1 MAVTVAGTT
10 PVKKRWAVPDL
21 EHISF
26 FLVFLGVPLALYTIF
41 VILPFVQAFYYSLTD
56 WSGFSKSM
64 NFVGLDNYRALLQ
77 DPVFTKAVLN
87 SVVLVL
93 VLPPLVI
100 VLSLTLA
107 TLMTVGGVSRG
118 EVRGLAGSG
127 LYRVIS
133 FFPYT
138 IPAIVI
144 GILWAQMY
152 DPSSGLLN
160 GILTAMGF
168 DFFQSFAWLGNERT
182 AMGASIFVI
191 AWSMVGFYMVLFIA
205 AIKGIPSE
213 VYDAARVDGAGRFR
227 TAISITVPMIR
238 DTIRTAYI
246 YLGILALDA
255 FVYMQALNSSGGPAN
270 STVVI
275 SQHLLNTAFK
285 KGKFGYATS
294 MGATLALI
302 TLTFAAIVFLVFYL
316 TGEKKPKKV
325 KPVAEA
331 AAAKPTAPATDV
343 RATVEALRSQPAKV
357 AATAASTAPTTAAAQ
372 ATPSPVK
379 AEGLSRPPRVEHKP
393 SRPSFWTDRKVAG
406 FSHVALIGWVVIVCA
421 PLLWVLMSSFKTTQQ
436 IFGSPFSLPT
446 SFNFDNYISAWTTA
460 SIGSYFFNTIIVVGG
475 ALVIVMLLGAMCAYV
490 LARYEFKGSQVIYYL
505 MLAGLTFPVFLAVVP
520 LFNTLR
526 GFGLLNTLPGLTIT
540 YVAFA
545 LPFTVFF
552 LYAFFKSLPQEVAEA
567 AALDGCGPWRI
578 FFQIMLPMAKPGMAS
593 VAIFNFLGLWNQFLL
608 PIALNTNTKNYV
620 LSQGMASFASQAG
633 YAVNFGALFAAV
645 VITVLPVLITY
656 IIFQRQLQGSVSPGL
671 LK

>member
-1 MAVTVAGTT
+1 MDSTMARAPATT
-10 PVKKRWAVPDL
+10 TRRWKLP
-21 EHISF
+21 SF
-26 FLVFLGVPLALYTIF
+26 ENASFALVFLGLPLVIYVIF
-41 VILPFVQAFYYSLTD
+41 VISPFVQAFYYSMTD

-64 NFVGLDNYRALLQ
+64 NFVGLANYLALLT
-77 DPVFTKAVLN
+77 DPVFTKAVYN
-87 SVVLVL
+87 SIVLVL

-107 TLMTVGGVSRG
+107 TLVTVGGTTRG
-118 EVRGLAGSG
+118 QIRGLENSG
-127 LYRVIS
+127 IYRVIS

-138 IPAIVI
+138 VPAIVI

-168 DFFQSFAWLGNERT
+168 DFFKSFPWLGDERT

-205 AIKGIPSE
+205 AIKGIPAE
-213 VYDAARVDGAGRFR
+213 VYEAARVDGAGRFR
-227 TAISITVPMIR
+227 TAISVTVPMIR

-255 FVYMQALNSSGGPAN
+255 FVYMQALNPSGGPAN

-294 MGATLALI
+294 MGATLAII
-302 TLTFAAIVFLVFYL
+302 TLVFAALVFFVFWW
-316 TGEKKPKKV
+316 TGRP
-325 KPVAEA
+325 
-331 AAAKPTAPATDV
+331 AKSGPISTAPAPLP
-343 RATVEALRSQPAKV
+343 R
-357 AATAASTAPTTAAAQ
+357 AATPTAAVTKPTGQ
-372 ATPSPVK
+372 LEHPVARK
-379 AEGLSRPPRVEHKP
+379 TI
-393 SRPSFWTDRKVAG
+393 WTDKTVATI
-406 FSHVALIGWVVIVCA
+406 SHVALIAWVVIICA
-421 PLLWVLMSSFKTTQQ
+421 PLLWVLMSSFKTTSQ
-436 IFGSPFSLPT
+436 IFQSPFTLPT
-446 SFNFDNYISAWTTA
+446 SLNFDNYVSAWTTA
-460 SIGSYFFNTIIVVGG
+460 SIGTYFFNTVIVVGFS
-475 ALVIVMLLGAMCAYV
+475 LVIVMLLGAMCAYY
-490 LARYEFKGSQVIYYL
+490 LARYEFKGSRIIYYL
-505 MLAGLTFPVFLAVVP
+505 MLAGLTFPIFLAVVP
-520 LFNTLR
+520 LFQTLR
-526 GFGLLNTLPGLTIT
+526 GFGLLNTFPGLIIT

-552 LYAFFKSLPQEVAEA
+552 LFAFFRTLPQEVAEA
-567 AALDGCGPWRI
+567 AAIDGAGPWRI
-578 FFQIMLPMAKPGMAS
+578 FFTIMLPMAGPGMAS

-608 PIALNTNTKNYV
+608 PIALNTNTQNYV

-633 YAVNFGALFAAV
+633 YSVNFGALFAAV
-645 VITVLPVLITY
+645 VITVLPVLVTY
-656 IIFQRQLQGSVSPGL
+656 VIFQRQLQGSVSQGL

>member
-1 MAVTVAGTT
+1 MDSTMARAPATT
-10 PVKKRWAVPDL
+10 TRRWKLPSL
-21 EHISF
+21 ENTGF
-26 FLVFLGVPLALYTIF
+26 ALVFLGLPLAIYVIF
-41 VILPFVQAFYYSLTD
+41 VISPFVQAFYYSMTD
-56 WSGFSKSM
+56 WSGFSKNM
-64 NFVGLDNYRALLQ
+64 NFVGLTNYVTLLS
-77 DPVFTKAVLN
+77 DPVFTKAVYN
-87 SVVLVL
+87 SIFLVL

-100 VLSLTLA
+100 ILSLTLA
-107 TLMTVGGVSRG
+107 TLVTVGGVTRG
-118 EVRGLAGSG
+118 EVQGLKHSG
-127 LYRVIS
+127 IYRVIS

-138 IPAIVI
+138 VPAIVI

-168 DFFQSFAWLGNERT
+168 DFFKSFAWLGDERT

-213 VYDAARVDGAGRFR
+213 VYEAARVDGAGRFR

-238 DTIRTAYI
+238 DNIRTAYV

-255 FVYMQALNSSGGPAN
+255 FVYMQALNPSGGPAN

-294 MGATLALI
+294 MGATLAII
-302 TLTFAAIVFLVFYL
+302 TLVFAALVFFVFWW
-316 TGEKKPKKV
+316 TGRPPKSGPVSTNPAPLAPAPVV
-325 KPVAEA
+325 K
-331 AAAKPTAPATDV
+331 AKPLALAKPA
-343 RATVEALRSQPAKV
+343 R
-357 AATAASTAPTTAAAQ
+357 
-372 ATPSPVK
+372 
-379 AEGLSRPPRVEHKP
+379 KP
-393 SRPSFWTDRKVAG
+393 FWTDKTVATI
-406 FSHVALIGWVVIVCA
+406 SHVALIAWVVIICA

-436 IFGSPFSLPT
+436 IFGSPFTLPT

-460 SIGSYFFNTIIVVGG
+460 SIGTYFVNTVIVVGF
-475 ALVIVMLLGAMCAYV
+475 ALVIVMLLGAMCAYY
-490 LARYEFKGSQVIYYL
+490 LARYEFKGSKIIYYL
-505 MLAGLTFPVFLAVVP
+505 MLAGLTFPIFLAVVP
-520 LFNTLR
+520 LFQTLK
-526 GFGLLNTLPGLTIT
+526 GFGLLNTFPGLIIT

-552 LYAFFKSLPQEVAEA
+552 LYAFFRTLPQEVAEA
-567 AALDGCGPWRI
+567 ASLDGAGPWRI
-578 FFQIMLPMAKPGMAS
+578 FFTIMLPMATPGMAS

-608 PIALNTNTKNYV
+608 PIALNTNTSNYV

-645 VITVLPVLITY
+645 VITVLPVLVTY

>member
-1 MAVTVAGTT
+1 MAGASTARR
-10 PVKKRWAVPDL
+10 RWALPKF
-21 EHISF
+21 ENASF
-26 FLVFLGVPLALYTIF
+26 FLVFLGLPLAIYTIF

-56 WSGFSKSM
+56 WTGFSPSM
-64 NFVGLDNYRALLQ
+64 NFVGFANYVALTQ
-77 DPVFTKAVLN
+77 DPVFIKAVIN
-87 SVVLVL
+87 SIVLVV

-107 TLMTVGGVSRG
+107 TLVTVGGTSRG
-118 EVRGLAGSG
+118 QVAGLKHSD

-138 IPAIVI
+138 VPAIII

-152 DPSSGLLN
+152 DPSNGLLN
-160 GILTAMGF
+160 GILTALGF
-168 DFFQSFAWLGNERT
+168 DFFKSFAWLGNERT

-213 VYDAARVDGAGRFR
+213 VYEAARVDGAGRFR

-255 FVYMQALNSSGGPAN
+255 FVYMQALNPVGGPAN

-285 KGKFGYATS
+285 KSKFGYATS
-294 MGATLALI
+294 MGATLAII
-302 TLTFAAIVFLVFYL
+302 TLLFAATVIFVFWL
-316 TGEKKPKKV
+316 TGEKKPKPI
-325 KPVAEA
+325 KPVQAGS
-331 AAAKPTAPATDV
+331 TDV
-343 RATVEALRSQPAKV
+343 RAAVAALRAG
-357 AATAASTAPTTAAAQ
+357 T
-372 ATPSPVK
+372 ATPD
-379 AEGLSRPPRVEHKP
+379 AAGAARPPRVQRASKP
-393 SRPSFWTDRKVAG
+393 AFWTDRTVATVA
-406 FSHVALIGWVVIVCA
+406 HIALIGWVVIICA
-421 PLLWVLMSSFKTTQQ
+421 PLLWVLMSSFKTTAQ
-436 IFGSPFSLPT
+436 IFQSPFALPT
-446 SFNFDNYISAWTTA
+446 SLGLDNYISAWTTA
-460 SIGSYFFNTIIVVGG
+460 SIGTYFVNTVIVVGA

-490 LARYEFKGSQVIYYL
+490 LARYQFKGSQVIYYL
-505 MLAGLTFPVFLAVVP
+505 MLAGLTFPIFLAVVP
-520 LFNTLR
+520 LFNTLKT
-526 GFGLLNTLPGLTIT
+526 FGLLNTLPGLIIT

-552 LYAFFKSLPQEVAEA
+552 LYAFFKTLPQEVAEA
-567 AALDGCGPWRI
+567 AALDGAGPWRI

-608 PIALNTNTKNYV
+608 PIALNTNAKNYV

-656 IIFQRQLQGSVSPGL
+656 IIFQRQLQGSVAPGL
-671 LK
+671 MK

>member
-1 MAVTVAGTT
+1 MARAPATRTR
-10 PVKKRWAVPDL
+10 RWKLPSL
-21 EHISF
+21 ENTGF
-26 FLVFLGVPLALYTIF
+26 MLVFLGLPLAIYVIF
-41 VILPFVQAFYYSLTD
+41 VISPFVQAFYYSMTD
-56 WSGFSKSM
+56 WSGFSKKM
-64 NFVGLDNYRALLQ
+64 NFVGLTNYLTLLS
-77 DPVFTKAVLN
+77 DPVFTKAVYN
-87 SVVLVL
+87 SIFLVL

-107 TLMTVGGVSRG
+107 TLVTVGGVTKG
-118 EVRGLAGSG
+118 EVQGLKHSG
-127 LYRVIS
+127 IYRVIS

-138 IPAIVI
+138 VPAIVI

-168 DFFQSFAWLGNERT
+168 EFFKSFAWLGDERT

-205 AIKGIPSE
+205 AIKGIPAD
-213 VYDAARVDGAGRFR
+213 VYEAARVDGAGRFR

-255 FVYMQALNSSGGPAN
+255 FVYMQALNPSGGPAN

-294 MGATLALI
+294 MGAALAII
-302 TLTFAAIVFLVFYL
+302 TLVFAAIVFFVFWW
-316 TGEKKPKKV
+316 TGRPAKWKATGTGSA
-325 KPVAEA
+325 PVARATPVA
-331 AAAKPTAPATDV
+331 APAKP
-343 RATVEALRSQPAKV
+343 
-357 AATAASTAPTTAAAQ
+357 AARVPST
-372 ATPSPVK
+372 
-379 AEGLSRPPRVEHKP
+379 PRKP
-393 SRPSFWTDRKVAG
+393 FWTDKTVATV
-406 FSHVALIGWVVIVCA
+406 SHVALIAWVIVICA

-446 SFNFDNYISAWTTA
+446 SFNFENYISAWTTA
-460 SIGSYFFNTIIVVGG
+460 SIGNYFVNTVIVVGG
-475 ALVIVMLLGAMCAYV
+475 ALVIVMLLGAMCAYY
-490 LARYEFKGSQVIYYL
+490 LARYEFKGSKIIYYL
-505 MLAGLTFPVFLAVVP
+505 MLAGLTFPIFLAVVP
-520 LFNTLR
+520 LFQTLR
-526 GFGLLNTLPGLTIT
+526 GFGLLNTFPGLIIT

-552 LYAFFKSLPQEVAEA
+552 LYAFFRTLPQEIAEA
-567 AALDGCGPWRI
+567 AQLDGAGPWRI
-578 FFQIMLPMAKPGMAS
+578 FFTIMLPMATPGIAS

-608 PIALNTNTKNYV
+608 PIALNTNTANYV

-645 VITVLPVLITY
+645 VITVLPVLVTY

>member
-1 MAVTVAGTT
+1 MDSTMARAPATT
-10 PVKKRWAVPDL
+10 IRRWKLPSL
-21 EHISF
+21 ENTGF
-26 FLVFLGVPLALYTIF
+26 ALVFLGLPLAIYVIF
-41 VILPFVQAFYYSLTD
+41 VISPFVQAFYYSMTD
-56 WSGFSKSM
+56 WSGFSKNM
-64 NFVGLDNYRALLQ
+64 NFVGLANYVSLLS
-77 DPVFTKAVLN
+77 DPVFTKAVYN
-87 SVVLVL
+87 SIFLVL

-107 TLMTVGGVSRG
+107 TLVTVGGVTKG
-118 EVRGLAGSG
+118 EIQGLKHSG
-127 LYRVIS
+127 IYRVIS

-138 IPAIVI
+138 VPAIVI

-168 DFFQSFAWLGNERT
+168 DFFKSFAWLGDERT

-213 VYDAARVDGAGRFR
+213 VYEAARVDGAGRFR

-238 DTIRTAYI
+238 DNIRTAYV

-255 FVYMQALNSSGGPAN
+255 FVYMQALNPSGGPAN

-294 MGATLALI
+294 MGATLAII
-302 TLTFAAIVFLVFYL
+302 TLVFAALVFLVFWW
-316 TGEKKPKKV
+316 TGRPPKSGPVSTNPAPLAAAPVVKTNPIVSARPTKKP
-325 KPVAEA
+325 
-331 AAAKPTAPATDV
+331 
-343 RATVEALRSQPAKV
+343 
-357 AATAASTAPTTAAAQ
+357 
-372 ATPSPVK
+372 
-379 AEGLSRPPRVEHKP
+379 
-393 SRPSFWTDRKVAG
+393 FWTDKTVATI
-406 FSHVALIGWVVIVCA
+406 SHVALIAWVVVICA

-436 IFGSPFSLPT
+436 IFGSPFTLPT

-460 SIGSYFFNTIIVVGG
+460 SIGTYFVNTVIVVGFS
-475 ALVIVMLLGAMCAYV
+475 LVIVMLLGAMCAYY
-490 LARYEFKGSQVIYYL
+490 LARYEFKGSRIIYYL
-505 MLAGLTFPVFLAVVP
+505 MLAGLTFPIFLAVVP
-520 LFNTLR
+520 LFQTLK
-526 GFGLLNTLPGLTIT
+526 GFGLLNTFPGLIIT

-552 LYAFFKSLPQEVAEA
+552 LYAFFRTLPQEVAEA
-567 AALDGCGPWRI
+567 AALDGAGPWRI
-578 FFQIMLPMAKPGMAS
+578 FFTIMLPMATPGMAS

-608 PIALNTNTKNYV
+608 PIALNTNTNNYV

-645 VITVLPVLITY
+645 VITVLPVLVTY

>member
-1 MAVTVAGTT
+1 MDSTVARAPATT
-10 PVKKRWAVPDL
+10 TRRWKLPSIENTGFA
-21 EHISF
+21 
-26 FLVFLGVPLALYTIF
+26 LVFLGLPLAIYVVF
-41 VILPFVQAFYYSLTD
+41 VISPFVQAFYYSMTD

-64 NFVGLDNYRALLQ
+64 NFVGLTNYLTLLS
-77 DPVFTKAVLN
+77 DPVFTKAVYN
-87 SVVLVL
+87 SILLVL

-100 VLSLTLA
+100 ILSLTLA
-107 TLMTVGGVSRG
+107 TLVTVGGVTRG
-118 EVRGLAGSG
+118 QVQGLRHSG
-127 LYRVIS
+127 IYRVIS

-138 IPAIVI
+138 VPAIVI

-168 DFFQSFAWLGNERT
+168 EFFKSFAWLGDERT

-213 VYDAARVDGAGRFR
+213 VYEAARVDGAGRLR
-227 TAISITVPMIR
+227 TAVSITVPMIR
-238 DTIRTAYI
+238 DNIRTAYV

-255 FVYMQALNSSGGPAN
+255 FVYMQALNPSGGPAN

-294 MGATLALI
+294 MGAALAII
-302 TLTFAAIVFLVFYL
+302 TLVFAALVFLVFWW
-316 TGEKKPKKV
+316 TGRPPKSGPVSAGAAPLAPVRLV
-325 KPVAEA
+325 KATPLP
-331 AAAKPTAPATDV
+331 AAKPA
-343 RATVEALRSQPAKV
+343 R
-357 AATAASTAPTTAAAQ
+357 
-372 ATPSPVK
+372 
-379 AEGLSRPPRVEHKP
+379 RP
-393 SRPSFWTDRKVAG
+393 FWTDRTVAAI
-406 FSHVALIGWVVIVCA
+406 SHLALIAWVVVICA

-436 IFGSPFSLPT
+436 IFGSPFTLPT
-446 SFNFDNYISAWTTA
+446 SLNFDNYVSAWTTA
-460 SIGSYFFNTIIVVGG
+460 SIGTYFVNTVIVVGF
-475 ALVIVMLLGAMCAYV
+475 ALVIVMLLGAMCAYY
-490 LARYEFKGSQVIYYL
+490 LARYEFTGSKIIYYL
-505 MLAGLTFPVFLAVVP
+505 MLAGLTFPIFLAVVP
-520 LFNTLR
+520 LFQTLK
-526 GFGLLNTLPGLTIT
+526 GFGLLNTFPGLIVT

-552 LYAFFKSLPQEVAEA
+552 LYAFFRTLPQEVAEA
-567 AALDGCGPWRI
+567 AALDGAGPWRI
-578 FFQIMLPMAKPGMAS
+578 FFTIMLPMATPGMAS

-608 PIALNTNTKNYV
+608 PIALNTNTSNYV

-645 VITVLPVLITY
+645 VITVLPVLVTY

>member
-1 MAVTVAGTT
+1 MVRAPAAR
-10 PVKKRWAVPDL
+10 RWALPSF
-21 EHISF
+21 EHIGF
-26 FLVFLGVPLALYTIF
+26 ALVFLGIPLAIYVIF
-41 VILPFVQAFYYSLTD
+41 VISPFVQAFYYSMTD
-56 WSGFSKSM
+56 WSGFSKKM
-64 NFVGLDNYRALLQ
+64 NFVGLANYFTQWQ

-87 SVVLVL
+87 SIVLVV

-107 TLMTVGGVSRG
+107 TLVTVGGVTRG
-118 EVRGLAGSG
+118 EVAGLKNSG
-127 LYRVIS
+127 IYRVIS

-138 IPAIVI
+138 VPAIVI
-144 GILWAQMY
+144 GIIWAQMY

-160 GILTAMGF
+160 GVLTAMGF
-168 DFFQSFAWLGNERT
+168 DFFKSFAWLGDERT

-205 AIKGIPSE
+205 AIKGIPAE
-213 VYDAARVDGAGRFR
+213 VYEAARVDGAGRFR

-255 FVYMQALNSSGGPAN
+255 FVYMQALNPSGGPAN

-294 MGATLALI
+294 MGATLAII
-302 TLTFAAIVFLVFYL
+302 TLVFAALVFLVFWL
-316 TGEKKPKKV
+316 TGEKKPKKLKV
-325 KPVAEA
+325 VETPAAPDAGTVRSAVATLRTQSASTVASAPA
-331 AAAKPTAPATDV
+331 AAV
-343 RATVEALRSQPAKV
+343 SV
-357 AATAASTAPTTAAAQ
+357 AAPVTAAVAP
-372 ATPSPVK
+372 
-379 AEGLSRPPRVEHKP
+379 RPPKVERAEP
-393 SRPSFWTDRKVAG
+393 RPSFWTDGKVAG
-406 FSHVALIGWVVIVCA
+406 VSHVALTVWVIIVCA

-446 SFNFDNYISAWTTA
+446 SWNFDNYISAWTTA
-460 SIGSYFFNTIIVVGG
+460 SIGGYFFNTVIVVGS
-475 ALVIVMLLGAMCAYV
+475 ALVIVMLLGAMCAYY
-490 LARYEFKGSQVIYYL
+490 LARYSFKGSQVIYYL
-505 MLAGLTFPVFLAVVP
+505 MLAGLTFPIFLAVVP
-520 LFNTLR
+520 LFQTLR
-526 GFGLLNTLPGLTIT
+526 GFGLLNTFPGLIIT

-552 LYAFFKSLPQEVAEA
+552 LFAFFKTLPQEVAEA
-567 AALDGCGPWRI
+567 AAIDGAGPFRI
-578 FFQIMLPMAKPGMAS
+578 FFTIMLPMAKPGLAS

-608 PIALNTNTKNYV
+608 PIALNTNSANYV

-645 VITVLPVLITY
+645 VITVLPVLATY

>member
-1 MAVTVAGTT
+1 MAGAPTA
-10 PVKKRWAVPDL
+10 KRRWAIPNL
-21 EHISF
+21 ENISF
-26 FLVFLGVPLALYTIF
+26 ALVFLGLPLAIYVIF

-56 WSGFSKSM
+56 WTGFSKSM
-64 NFVGLDNYRALLQ
+64 NFVGLSNYVALTR
-77 DPVFTKAVLN
+77 DPVFIKAVTN
-87 SVVLVL
+87 SIVLVL

-107 TLMTVGGVSRG
+107 TLVTVGGPTRG
-118 EVRGLAGSG
+118 EVSGLKNSG
-127 LYRVIS
+127 LYRIIS

-138 IPAIVI
+138 VPAIVI

-152 DPSSGLLN
+152 DPSNGLLN

-191 AWSMVGFYMVLFIA
+191 TWSMVGFYMVLFIA

-213 VYDAARVDGAGRFR
+213 VYEAARVDGAGRFR

-255 FVYMQALNSSGGPAN
+255 FVYMQALNPNGGPAN

-285 KGKFGYATS
+285 KGKMGYATS
-294 MGATLALI
+294 MGATLAII
-302 TLTFAAIVFLVFYL
+302 TLAFAAIVFLVFWL
-316 TGEKKPKKV
+316 TGEKKPR
-325 KPVAEA
+325 ANA
-331 AAAKPTAPATDV
+331 AAAPSKKITQSTDV
-343 RATVEALRSQPAKV
+343 SAALAALRS
-357 AATAASTAPTTAAAQ
+357 STETQGTSSA
-372 ATPSPVK
+372 
-379 AEGLSRPPRVEHKP
+379 RPPRVARAPSKP
-393 SRPSFWTDRKVAG
+393 SIFTDKVVATL
-406 FSHVALIGWVVIVCA
+406 SHVVLIAWVVVICA

-436 IFGSPFSLPT
+436 IFGSPFSLPST
-446 SFNFDNYISAWTTA
+446 FNFDNYVSAWTTA
-460 SIGSYFFNTIIVVGG
+460 SIGTYFVNTVIVVGC
-475 ALVIVMLLGAMCAYV
+475 ALVIVMLLGAMCAYY
-490 LARYEFKGSQVIYYL
+490 LARYEFKGSQIIYYL

-520 LFNTLR
+520 LFMTLR
-526 GFGLLNTLPGLTIT
+526 NFGILNTLPGLIIT

-552 LYAFFKSLPQEVAEA
+552 LYAFFRTLPQEVAEA

-578 FFQIMLPMAKPGMAS
+578 FFQIMLPMAAPGMAS

-608 PIALNTNTKNYV
+608 PIALNTNVKNYV

-645 VITVLPVLITY
+645 VITVLPVLVTY
-656 IIFQRQLQGSVSPGL
+656 IIFQRQLQGSVAPGL
-671 LK
+671 SK

>member
-1 MAVTVAGTT
+1 MDSTMARAPATT
-10 PVKKRWAVPDL
+10 HTRRWKLP
-21 EHISF
+21 SF
-26 FLVFLGVPLALYTIF
+26 DSASFALVFLGLPLAVYAVF
-41 VILPFVQAFYYSLTD
+41 VISPFVQAFYYSMTD

-64 NFVGLDNYRALLQ
+64 NFVGLDNYLALWQ
-77 DPVFTKAVLN
+77 DPVFTKAVYN
-87 SVVLVL
+87 SIVLVL

-100 VLSLTLA
+100 LLSVTLA
-107 TLMTVGGVSRG
+107 TLVTIGGSTQG
-118 EVRGLAGSG
+118 EIQGLKHSG
-127 LYRVIS
+127 IYRVIS

-138 IPAIVI
+138 VPAIVI

-160 GILTAMGF
+160 GILTALGF
-168 DFFQSFAWLGNERT
+168 DFFKSFAWLGDERT

-205 AIKGIPSE
+205 AIKGIPAE
-213 VYDAARVDGAGRFR
+213 TYEAARVDGAGRFR

-238 DTIRTAYI
+238 DNIRTAYV

-255 FVYMQALNSSGGPAN
+255 FVYMQALNPSGGPAN

-294 MGATLALI
+294 MGATLAII
-302 TLTFAAIVFLVFYL
+302 TLLFAAIVFIVFWW
-316 TGEKKPKKV
+316 TGRPKKSGPVAVSTATPVGVAPKPKA
-325 KPVAEA
+325 KPVAEYEH
-331 AAAKPTAPATDV
+331 PTARKT
-343 RATVEALRSQPAKV
+343 
-357 AATAASTAPTTAAAQ
+357 
-372 ATPSPVK
+372 
-379 AEGLSRPPRVEHKP
+379 
-393 SRPSFWTDRKVAG
+393 FWTDKTVATI
-406 FSHVALIGWVVIVCA
+406 SHIALIGWVVVICA

-436 IFGSPFSLPT
+436 IFGSPFTLPT
-446 SFNFDNYISAWTTA
+446 SLNFDNYISAWTTA
-460 SIGSYFFNTIIVVGG
+460 SIGTYFFNTVIVVG
-475 ALVIVMLLGAMCAYV
+475 ASLVIVMLLGAMCAYY
-490 LARYEFKGSQVIYYL
+490 LARYEFKGSKIIYYL

-520 LFNTLR
+520 LFQTLR
-526 GFGLLNTLPGLTIT
+526 GFGLLNTFPGLIIT

-552 LYAFFKSLPQEVAEA
+552 LYAFFRTLPQEIAEA
-567 AALDGCGPWRI
+567 AMIDGASHWRI
-578 FFQIMLPMAKPGMAS
+578 FFTIMLPMAKPGMAS

-645 VITVLPVLITY
+645 VITVLPVLVTY
-656 IIFQRQLQGSVSPGL
+656 IIFQRQLTGSVSQGL

>member
-1 MAVTVAGTT
+1 MDSTMARAPATT
-10 PVKKRWAVPDL
+10 TRRWKLP
-21 EHISF
+21 SF
-26 FLVFLGVPLALYTIF
+26 ENTSFMLVFLGLPLAIYVIF
-41 VILPFVQAFYYSLTD
+41 VISPFVQAFYYSLTD

-64 NFVGLDNYRALLQ
+64 NFVGLANYAALWT
-77 DPVFTKAVLN
+77 DPVFTKAVYN
-87 SVVLVL
+87 SIVLVL
-93 VLPPLVI
+93 ILPPLVI
-100 VLSLTLA
+100 ILALTLA
-107 TLMTVGGVSRG
+107 TLVTVGGGTKG
-118 EVRGLAGSG
+118 EIQGLKRAGI
-127 LYRVIS
+127 YRVIS

-138 IPAIVI
+138 VPAIVI

-160 GILTAMGF
+160 GLLTAMGF
-168 DFFQSFAWLGNERT
+168 DFFKSFAWLGDERT

-205 AIKGIPSE
+205 AIKGIPAE
-213 VYDAARVDGAGRFR
+213 VYEAARVDGAGRFR

-255 FVYMQALNSSGGPAN
+255 FVYMQALNPSGGPAN

-294 MGATLALI
+294 MGATLAII
-302 TLTFAAIVFLVFYL
+302 TLIFAALVFFVFWW
-316 TGEKKPKKV
+316 TGRPAKSKRSAVAP
-325 KPVAEA
+325 PVDDGTPHLPRA
-331 AAAKPTAPATDV
+331 AATPQRVPQVERAKP
-343 RATVEALRSQPAKV
+343 R
-357 AATAASTAPTTAAAQ
+357 PTI
-372 ATPSPVK
+372 
-379 AEGLSRPPRVEHKP
+379 
-393 SRPSFWTDRKVAG
+393 WTDKTVATI
-406 FSHVALIGWVVIVCA
+406 SHIALIAWVVIICA

-460 SIGSYFFNTIIVVGG
+460 SIGTYFFNTVIVVAS

-490 LARYEFKGSQVIYYL
+490 LARFEFKGNKVIYYL

-520 LFNTLR
+520 LFQTLR
-526 GFGLLNTLPGLTIT
+526 GFGLLNTFPGLIIT

-552 LYAFFKSLPQEVAEA
+552 LYAFFRTLPQEVAEA
-567 AALDGCGPWRI
+567 AAIDGAGPWRI
-578 FFQIMLPMAKPGMAS
+578 FFTIMLPMAGPGMAS

-608 PIALNTNTKNYV
+608 PIALNTNTANYV

-645 VITVLPVLITY
+645 VITVLPVLVTY
-656 IIFQRQLQGSVSPGL
+656 IIFQRQLQGSVSQGL